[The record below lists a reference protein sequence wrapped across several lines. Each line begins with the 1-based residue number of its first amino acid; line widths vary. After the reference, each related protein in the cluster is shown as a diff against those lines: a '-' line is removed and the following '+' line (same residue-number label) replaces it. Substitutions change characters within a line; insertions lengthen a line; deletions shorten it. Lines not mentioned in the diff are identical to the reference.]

1 MPCGDT
7 TVSEGISPLGTYSET
22 RTMSNEPS
30 TDDIP
35 ITAER
40 PDGAVPLTGTDH
52 ITLIGSNEEDTVE
65 FYRDVLGMPL
75 VLRQPNLDAPN
86 VTHLFFDSGDGR
98 IITFFVEE
106 GRQSNPAPQRTGIGA
121 VHHLAFRF
129 DPERIEEVRER
140 LEAHGR
146 RYNEFDR
153 SIFYSLYTS
162 DHNGLTIEL
171 TTDKFDI
178 PDNRR
183 AEVLAVAQQKRE
195 EDGSEYAKGEHLE
208 AALEE
213 LGIPVEPADLP
224 DAPTGAGGL

>member
-1 MPCGDT
+1 MSDDT
-7 TVSEGISPLGTYSET
+7 T
-22 RTMSNEPS
+22 
-30 TDDIP
+30 DAP

-40 PDGAVPLTGTDH
+40 PDSAFHVTGTDH
-52 ITLIGSNEEDTVE
+52 VTLVGSNEEDTIE

-98 IITFFVEE
+98 IVTFFVEE
-106 GRQSNPAPQRTGIGA
+106 GRESNPAPQRTGVGG

-129 DPERIEEVRER
+129 DPERVAEVREG
-140 LEAHGR
+140 LEEHGHG
-146 RYNEFDR
+146 YNEFDR

-162 DHNGLTIEL
+162 DHNGLVIEL

-178 PDNRR
+178 PDDRR
-183 AEVLAVAQQKRE
+183 AEVLALAQRKRE
-195 EDGSEYAKGEHLE
+195 EDGADYAREEHLE

-213 LGIPVEPADLP
+213 LGIPVEPVDLP
-224 DAPTGAGGL
+224 DAPTGAGGLN